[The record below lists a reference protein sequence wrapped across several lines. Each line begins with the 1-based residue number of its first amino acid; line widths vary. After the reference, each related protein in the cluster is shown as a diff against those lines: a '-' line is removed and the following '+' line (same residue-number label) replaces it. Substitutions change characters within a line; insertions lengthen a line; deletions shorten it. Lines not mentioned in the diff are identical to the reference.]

1 MKKRT
6 QKSFS
11 LLMPKME
18 IYSSILAQAS
28 SIGAALLMSTK
39 PLPKTFFNTQYN
51 LSKQV
56 APVL

>member
-1 MKKRT
+1 
-6 QKSFS
+6 
-11 LLMPKME
+11 LMPKME
-18 IYSSILAQAS
+18 IYSSKLAQAS

-39 PLPKTFFNTQYN
+39 PLPKTFLNTQYK